1 MPQGVK
7 HDTKTGVKNR
17 GAELKAARH
26 ESSLAY
32 QPGFGNH
39 FVSEA
44 VAGALPVGRNSPQ
57 RPPLGLYAEQI
68 SGTSFTTAR
77 AENRRTWTYRIRP
90 SVVHRPYAR
99 IDNGLIRSA
108 PFDEAEATPT
118 QLRWSPFPIPRQ
130 PTDFIEGIITLGG
143 SGDVG
148 TQVGMAVHIY
158 AANRSTAN
166 RCFYNADGEMLIV
179 PQQGRARFVTEL
191 GVIEATC
198 GEIVIMPRG
207 LRFRV
212 ELPDGPSRGYIC
224 ENYGPMLRLPEL
236 GPLGANG
243 LANPRDFLAPVA
255 AYEDIAAPFSLVAKF
270 QGNLW
275 AADMNH
281 SPMDVVAWHG
291 NFAPYK
297 YDLARFNV
305 IGSVSFDH
313 PDPSIF
319 GVLTA
324 PSDLSGAATVDFAI
338 FPPRWLV
345 GEDTFRPPWY
355 HRNTMTEFMGLLYG
369 AYDAKAEGFLP
380 GGASLHNCMTAH
392 GPDAESWEKATG
404 ADLKPHKIEDTMAF
418 MFESRYAMRLTR
430 YAVESS
436 ELQHDYF
443 EGWQGLEKHFPAN

>member
-1 MPQGVK
+1 MTQIVK
-7 HDTKTGVKNR
+7 QNAKLDS
-17 GAELKAARH
+17 KARRPEIKVDSNEA
-26 ESSLAY
+26 LLDY
-32 QPGFGNH
+32 QPGFGNQ
-39 FVSEA
+39 FVTEA

-57 RPPLGLYAEQI
+57 RPPFGLYAEQL

-77 AENRRTWTYRIRP
+77 AENRRTWTYRIQP

-108 PFDEAEATPT
+108 PFNEAEATPT
-118 QLRWSPFPIPRQ
+118 QLRWSPFPIPRT
-130 PTDFIEGIITLGG
+130 PTDFVEGIVTLGG
-143 SGDVG
+143 NGDTA
-148 TQVGMAVHIY
+148 TQVGMAVHVY
-158 AANRSTAN
+158 AANTSMTDRV
-166 RCFYNADGEMLIV
+166 FYDADGEMLIV
-179 PQQGRARFVTEL
+179 PQLGRVRFVTEL
-191 GVIEATC
+191 GIVEAAC

-255 AYEDIAAPFSLVAKF
+255 AYEDVAGPFKLVAKF

-275 AADMNH
+275 AADMKH
-281 SPMDVVAWHG
+281 SPLNVVAWHG

-319 GVLTA
+319 SVLTA
-324 PSDLSGAATVDFAI
+324 PSDLPGAATVDFAI

-355 HRNTMTEFMGLLYG
+355 HRNVMTEFMGLLHG
-369 AYDAKAEGFLP
+369 EYDAKAEGFLP

-392 GPDAESWEKATG
+392 GPDAESWRKASH
-404 ADLKPHKIEDTMAF
+404 AELKPQKIDNTMAF
-418 MFESRYAMRLTR
+418 MFESRFAMRLTR

-443 EGWQGLEKHFPAN
+443 EGWQGLEKHFSGN